1 MAQVKFG
8 ITWMTYGEQII
19 DLPKW
24 INPDDEIGVIDYI
37 ESVWE
42 TIPLPAGSY
51 ISCSD
56 NLDYENIEVII

>member
-42 TIPLPAGSY
+42 TIPLPEGSY
-51 ISCSD
+51 VSYSD
-56 NLDYENIEVII
+56 ALDYENVEILN